1 VENIKINLDNLI
13 AFLFVAKEK
22 SFSGAATRLF
32 LTQPAVTTKIKCL
45 EKQFGVKL
53 FMNTGKEMQ
62 LTEAAKGVLP
72 IAEELYKNA
81 KEIEYTLSSFKDTKQ
96 GSLRI
101 ASSRSLS
108 QAYLPP
114 LIGIF
119 SEHFPNIHI
128 SIIEGPS
135 QELVE
140 KLVEFKYDVAILPKI
155 PLSDKFT
162 AHTVS
167 IEKVEFIVRSDHE
180 LAQKP
185 TVTIDDVLQAPI
197 LLPGEGSGARA
208 TALRIFERYGVTP
221 NIALEAENLEMIK
234 AFLLM
239 GKGIA
244 LMFPPV
250 VRDELQ
256 MGRLKILEVEGLNI
270 FMDVQLIHLASHQL
284 SPSAKQF
291 VEITLSTF
299 TSRPT

>member
-22 SFSGAATRLF
+22 SFSAAAAKLF

-53 FMNTGKEMQ
+53 FINTGKEMQ
-62 LTEAAKGVLP
+62 LTETAKGVLP

-81 KEIEYTLSSFKDTKQ
+81 KEIEYTLFSFKDTKK
-96 GSLRI
+96 GTLRI

-114 LIGIF
+114 LVGIF
-119 SEHFPNIHI
+119 SEHFPNIQI
-128 SIIEGPS
+128 SITEGPS
-135 QELVE
+135 HELVE
-140 KLVEFKYDVAILPKI
+140 KLAEFKYDVAILPKI
-155 PLSDKFT
+155 PLSDKFA

-167 IEKVEFIVRSDHE
+167 IEKVEFVARSDHE

-185 TVTIDDVLQAPI
+185 TVTIDDVLRAPI

-208 TALRIFERYGVTP
+208 TALRIFERYGVAP

-256 MGRLKILEVEGLNI
+256 MGRLKILDVEGLNI
-270 FMDVQLIHLASHQL
+270 FLDVQLVYLASHQL

-299 TSRPT
+299 ASKHA

>member
-1 VENIKINLDNLI
+1 MENIKINLDNLI

-22 SFSGAATRLF
+22 SFSGAATKLF

-62 LTEAAKGVLP
+62 LTEVAKGVLP
-72 IAEELYKNA
+72 LAEELYKNA
-81 KEIEYTLSSFKDTKQ
+81 KEIEYTFFSFKDTKK
-96 GSLRI
+96 GTLRI

-108 QAYLPP
+108 QTYLPP

-119 SEHFPNIHI
+119 SEHFPDIHI
-128 SIIEGPS
+128 SITEGPS
-135 QELVE
+135 QDLVE
-140 KLVEFKYDVAILPKI
+140 KLIEFKYDVGIIPKI
-155 PLSDKFT
+155 RLSDKFT

-167 IEKVEFIVRSDHE
+167 IEKMEFVARGDHE
-180 LAQKP
+180 LGQKP
-185 TVTIDDVLQAPI
+185 TLTIDDILRAPI

-208 TALRIFERYGVTP
+208 TALRIFERYNVVPTV
-221 NIALEAENLEMIK
+221 ALEAENLEMIK

-239 GKGIA
+239 GRGIA
-244 LMFPPV
+244 LMFPAV

-256 MGRLKILEVEGLNI
+256 KGRLKILEVEGLNI
-270 FMDVQLIHLASHQL
+270 FMDVQLVYLASHQL

-299 TSRPT
+299 ASKQT